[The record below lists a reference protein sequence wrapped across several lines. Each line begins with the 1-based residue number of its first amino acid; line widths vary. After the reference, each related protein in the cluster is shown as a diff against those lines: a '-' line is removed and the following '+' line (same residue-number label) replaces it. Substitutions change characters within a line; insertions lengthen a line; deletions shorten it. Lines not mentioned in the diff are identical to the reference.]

1 MRKISLKY
9 KLKKFRVRFRRV
21 WDFATLNNKRYRV
34 DGDIELAVKIIAKM
48 MIKDGCE
55 IRYSQMYGFF
65 HLNRGHLYAKI
76 SESTVTIINGKYAYE
91 LMLPPQIGYDL
102 YSRIKATNE
111 RRLLKAER
119 EHRERIEKSLQGIYE
134 SLD

>member
-34 DGDIELAVKIIAKM
+34 DGDIELAVKIVIKM

>member
-9 KLKKFRVRFRRV
+9 RLRKFRVRFRRV
-21 WDFATLNNKRYRV
+21 WDFATLNSKRYRL
-34 DGDIELAVKIIAKM
+34 DGDIDLAVKIVIKM
-48 MIKDGCE
+48 MVKEGCE
-55 IRYSQMYGFF
+55 IRYSQMQGFF

-111 RRLLKAER
+111 RQLLRAER